1 MARQRLSSARR
12 IAKITAVALRYRLDL
27 LLDAETLPRNAALAL
42 RLSPLRLLPKPSAPR
57 GVRIRE
63 ALQELGPIFI
73 KFGQMLSTRRDL
85 LPPDVADELAKLQ
98 DKVPPFCQL
107 EAVSIIES
115 SLGRSVQEL
124 FAGFSPSPL
133 ASASIAQV
141 HAAVLPDGRQVV
153 VKVVRPGIE
162 RVIGQDI
169 ALLQD
174 LARLVERY
182 VPDGRRLRPVEVVA
196 DYKDTIFDELD
207 MQREAANTSLLRR
220 NFLES
225 DMLYIPEV
233 YWDYTRRNV
242 LVMERIEGI
251 PVSDIGAIR
260 AHGINL
266 KVLAERGVVIFFT
279 QVFRDNFFHAD
290 MHPGNIFISREN
302 PEAPHYIGIDCAIM
316 GSLSDFDQYYLARNL
331 IAMFDRDY
339 RQVAQLHVEC
349 GWVPAGTRVQDFE
362 AAMRS
367 TCEPVFEKPLG
378 EISFGQLLL
387 YLFQTARRFD
397 MQVQPSLV
405 LLQKTLLAIEG
416 LGRELYPE
424 LDLWQT
430 AKPFLEDWMRQRYA
444 PAGIAAKLRRQAPQW
459 LELLPELPELL
470 MENLKERTALGKVIE
485 HQQQQIRHI
494 ENDMKRARQGHR
506 NLVLAGLAAL
516 AALVIAS
523 PAALSWL
530 SNLPAASWLLI
541 AMAALLAART

>member
-1 MARQRLSSARR
+1 MERRRLSSARR
-12 IAKITAVALRYRLDL
+12 LAKIASVALRYRLDL
-27 LLDAETLPRNAALAL
+27 LFDADTLPRNARLAL
-42 RLSPLRLLPKPSAPR
+42 RCAPLRLLPAPAAPR
-57 GVRIRE
+57 AVRIRE
-63 ALQELGPIFI
+63 ALQDLGPVFI

-85 LPPDVADELAKLQ
+85 LPPDVAEELARLQ
-98 DKVPPFCQL
+98 DKVPPFDQR
-107 EAVSIIES
+107 EAVSIIEG
-115 SLGRSVQEL
+115 SLGRSVNEL
-124 FAGFSPSPL
+124 FADFSPEPL

-141 HAAVLPDGRQVV
+141 HAATLPDGRSVV

-162 RVIGQDI
+162 RVIAQDV

-174 LARLVERY
+174 LARLVQRY
-182 VPDGRRLRPVEVVA
+182 VPDGRRLRPVEVVE
-196 DYKDTIFDELD
+196 DYKNTIFDELD

-220 NFLES
+220 NFIDS
-225 DMLYIPEV
+225 DLLYIPEV

-251 PVSDIGAIR
+251 PVSDIAAIR

-339 RQVAQLHVEC
+339 RQVAELHVEC
-349 GWVPAGTRVQDFE
+349 GWVPEGTRVQDFE

-416 LGRELYPE
+416 LGRDIYPE

-430 AKPFLEDWMRQRYA
+430 AKPFLENWMQQRYA

-470 MENLKERTALGKVIE
+470 MENLKERPVLSAALDT
-485 HQQQQIRHI
+485 QQQAVQHLEAELARMRRRRRH
-494 ENDMKRARQGHR
+494 
-506 NLVLAGLAAL
+506 LALASLAAL
-516 AALVIAS
+516 AALGVAN
-523 PAALSWL
+523 PAVLSWFT
-530 SNLPAASWLLI
+530 SLPPASWVLLCI
-541 AMAALLAART
+541 AAVLAARA